1 MTKSF
6 NIISHEKIRRLLGI
20 ARRHLGYIK
29 RSRSKKNTFWEAK
42 CNHALVASVFSA
54 AAIEAG
60 LNLFISAP
68 ILFIKNEEIRRF
80 FGILITKYSRISVRQ
95 KIAFACEF
103 CPELKN
109 DKALIARVDKLFK
122 YRNSVLHSSP
132 SYAEPLGFP
141 DEDKLP
147 NKISEE
153 DLIPYPE
160 LSLQVISSF
169 EAEEAFQHYRTALDF
184 LSKLNVYGQESENN
198 NLANNA

>member
-1 MTKSF
+1 MAKSF
-6 NIISHEKIRRLLGI
+6 NIISHERIRRLLGI
-20 ARRHLGYIK
+20 ARRHLDYIK
-29 RSRSKKNTFWEAK
+29 RSRSKKNASWEAK
-42 CNHALVASVFSA
+42 CDHALVASVFSA

-60 LNLFISAP
+60 LNLFISTP

-80 FGILITKYSRISVRQ
+80 FGILITKYSRIPVQQ
-95 KIAFACEF
+95 KIKFACEF

-109 DKALIARVDKLFK
+109 NEKLLVRVKKLFE
-122 YRNSVLHSSP
+122 YRNSVLHPSP
-132 SYAEPLGFP
+132 SYAEPLGLP

-169 EAEEAFQHYRTALDF
+169 EVEEAFQHYRTALDF
-184 LSKLNVYGQESENN
+184 LSKLNVYGQEPENDDP
-198 NLANNA
+198 ANNT

>member
-1 MTKSF
+1 MAKSF
-6 NIISHEKIRRLLGI
+6 NIISHERIRRLLGI
-20 ARRHLGYIK
+20 ARKHLDYIK
-29 RSRSKKNTFWEAK
+29 RSRSKKNASWEAK

-80 FGILITKYSRISVRQ
+80 FGILITKYLRIPVQQ
-95 KIAFACEF
+95 KIKFAREF

-109 DKALIARVDKLFK
+109 DEKLLVRVKKLFE
-122 YRNSVLHSSP
+122 YRNSVLHPSP
-132 SYAEPLGFP
+132 SYAESLGLP

-147 NKISEE
+147 NKIGEE

-160 LSLQVISSF
+160 LSLQVISLF
-169 EAEEAFQHYRTALDF
+169 EVEEAFQHYQTALDF
-184 LSKLNVYGQESENN
+184 LSKLHVYGQEPKNDN
-198 NLANNA
+198 PTDNT